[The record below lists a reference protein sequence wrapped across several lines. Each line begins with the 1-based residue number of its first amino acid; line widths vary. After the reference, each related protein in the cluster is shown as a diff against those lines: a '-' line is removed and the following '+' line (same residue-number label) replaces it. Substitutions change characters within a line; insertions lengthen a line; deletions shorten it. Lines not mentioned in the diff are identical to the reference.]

1 MCIFTKNNCSMVY
14 RLKTVQNLP
23 ISIEKAWDFLSDPGN
38 LKTITP
44 DYMGFKILE
53 GAEEKM
59 YAGQIIKYIVTPVL
73 GLPLRWVTEITQ
85 VEDQKYFVDEQR
97 FGPYTFWH
105 HKHFIE
111 EIPNGVQMTDIVDYK
126 LPLGFLGRFAH
137 CLFVRKKVKSI
148 FDYRE
153 QKLESIFGKY
163 K

>member
-1 MCIFTKNNCSMVY
+1 M
-14 RLKTVQNLP
+14 Q
-23 ISIEKAWDFLSDPGN
+23 KAWDFLSDPKN

-44 DYMGFKILE
+44 DYMGFDIRS
-53 GAEEKM
+53 GADRKM
-59 YAGQIIKYIVTPVL
+59 FPGQIIQYILTPIF
-73 GLPLRWVTEITQ
+73 GIPFRWVTEITH
-85 VEDQKYFVDEQR
+85 VEKGHYFVDEQR

-105 HKHFIE
+105 HKHFIK

-137 CLFVRKKVKSI
+137 WLFVKKKVKSI